1 MRYQFDSKEEIYDC
15 KHCPFRDPII
25 IEENVYERYPWECWI
40 NKRRLTDGLRTKPD
54 WCPLVEI
61 KEGKVENN

>member
-15 KHCPFRDPII
+15 TYCPFYDPLFAKANIFQ
-25 IEENVYERYPWECWI
+25 RHPWQCWI
-40 NKRRLTDGLRTKPD
+40 NKKELLDVLGTKPD

-61 KEGKVENN
+61 KEAAKNE